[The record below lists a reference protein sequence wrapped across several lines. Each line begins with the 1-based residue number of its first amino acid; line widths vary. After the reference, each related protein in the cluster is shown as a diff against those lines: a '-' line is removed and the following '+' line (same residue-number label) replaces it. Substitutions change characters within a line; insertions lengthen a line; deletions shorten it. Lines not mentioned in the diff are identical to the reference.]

1 MSFLLVAVS
10 LSKQKQKMFVMSGKA
25 RAFGGM
31 KHLESHRNLLW
42 SQAIY
47 TQSESIFTPV
57 YQPDSNSN
65 SWRWLHRHF
74 FMYDCQHFYRE

>member
-31 KHLESHRNLLW
+31 KHLESHRNLL
-42 SQAIY
+42 
-47 TQSESIFTPV
+47 
-57 YQPDSNSN
+57 
-65 SWRWLHRHF
+65 
-74 FMYDCQHFYRE
+74 